1 MMFRLPRTRISRFRS
16 RTTVGVCSAALAF
29 AGCQG
34 PNAANQPSVGTSVAA
49 ELAWV
54 ATARQNG
61 IVGYRDPTGALSPD
75 GALVAYAEGRDVRVV
90 PVTGGAPRTMARADG
105 QVRHLAW
112 LDNASLLASDRDGH
126 VTWWRYDVRSGARTP
141 LFTRPILEDTS
152 GATVE
157 IDRLAALTASPD
169 GTELAGVVS
178 GQGGWE
184 LWRFDLDGV
193 GAAMTPLGPRRV
205 LWPTFTP
212 GGDVACVIRGEDG
225 DRLHAPCDAPPLEFS
240 PNVEVVG
247 PAAFS
252 PDGAAVYFAAP
263 DGTGMVDLM
272 VADLG
277 TGDVSRVAGFSR
289 DTYAPYLSAD
299 GSRLLFR
306 SQSYRT
312 FVAEV
317 DVTTGQHWQLTLF
330 QAETPSYDPAGQRV
344 AFTFGSWRRQ
354 VDDVNYPDI
363 AQHIGIVASGE
374 PNRDTGEP
382 TEVVAQ
388 TESEDQAMD
397 WSPNGRWIALHSH
410 RTGSDDVWLRPADGS
425 APDRQITFL
434 GRGAEVGWPRWSAD
448 GATVLVSGASASTGL
463 EVLYTVGVDQETGE
477 VTREMTE
484 IPITGLEGVPT
495 HAEWM
500 PDSRTVIAIAKEGPG
515 RHALFTVPMTGGT
528 ARVFHRFESEH
539 DFPGIGIS
547 RDGAEVAF
555 IAPGDDGYFQVHR
568 MPVGGGAVTQV
579 THDPIHKSQPNWSP
593 DGSRITYT
601 AWDYRS
607 QFWMLEGR

>member
-1 MMFRLPRTRISRFRS
+1 MIKSAPHL
-16 RTTVGVCSAALAF
+16 VCSSLRRVAAFAFAALLVTLGC
-29 AGCQG
+29 AGPDASG
-34 PNAANQPSVGTSVAA
+34 PSDAGETAE

-54 ATARQNG
+54 VTARQNG
-61 IVGYRDPTGALSPD
+61 IVGYRDPPGALSPS
-75 GALVAYAEGRDVRVV
+75 GALMAYAEGRDLRVV
-90 PVTGGAPRTMARADG
+90 PITGGAPRTMTRADG

-112 LDNASLLASDRDGH
+112 LDDGALLASDREGS
-126 VTWWRYDVRSGARTP
+126 VTWWRYDARTGEREP
-141 LFTRPILEDTS
+141 LFDAPELEAAS
-152 GATVE
+152 GETVGV
-157 IDRLAALTASPD
+157 DRLGALTVSPD
-169 GTELAGVVS
+169 GSEIAGVVS
-178 GQGGWE
+178 GEEEWE
-184 LWRFDLDGV
+184 LWRFTRS
-193 GAAMTPLGPRRV
+193 AENATMTPVGSDRV
-205 LWPTFTP
+205 LWPTFAP
-212 GGDVACVIRGEDG
+212 SGEIGCVIRGEGG
-225 DRLHAPCDAPPLEFS
+225 DRLHLPCDGGALVFT

-252 PDGAAVYFAAP
+252 PDGEEAYFASP

-272 VADLG
+272 VADRSSGSVRRL
-277 TGDVSRVAGFSR
+277 AGFSR
-289 DTYAPYLSAD
+289 DTYAPYVSAD
-299 GSRLLFR
+299 GRHLLFR

-317 DVTTGQHWQLTLF
+317 DVATGQHWQLTLF
-330 QAETPSYDPAGQRV
+330 QAETPSYDPAGERV

-374 PNRDTGEP
+374 INRDAPEP

-448 GATVLVSGASASTGL
+448 GRTVLVSGASASTGL

-477 VTREMTE
+477 VTQEMTE

-515 RHALFTVPMTGGT
+515 RHALFTVPMSGGA

-539 DFPGIGIS
+539 DFPGIGIR
-547 RDGAEVAF
+547 RDGGEVAF
-555 IAPGDDGYFQVHR
+555 IAPGADGYFQVHR
-568 MPVGGGAVTQV
+568 MPVGGGAVAQV
-579 THDPIHKSQPNWSP
+579 TRDPIHKSQPNWSP
-593 DGSRITYT
+593 DGSTIAYT

-607 QFWMLEGR
+607 QFWRLER